1 MRPEE
6 LKTILKKFKSVKN
19 EVASIQQT
27 LQRLR
32 EQVESV
38 RSAISDGLPR
48 SGKTIDIVAD
58 AVCRLDKAIEHYRNK
73 MAIYTDQLMECE
85 YLISLCGNED
95 GRTILR
101 EHYINGIEFKDIPI
115 LINVSPETMWRYY
128 RNAVKEICCKVDS
141 E

>member
-1 MRPEE
+1 MKPKE
-6 LKTILKKFKSVKN
+6 LKLILRDFTKIKS

-27 LQRLR
+27 LNRLR

-38 RSAISDGLPR
+38 RSAASNGLPR
-48 SGKTIDIVAD
+48 SGKIIDVVAD
-58 AVCRLDKAIEHYRNK
+58 AVCRLEKAMEHYRDK
-73 MAIYTDQLMECE
+73 MTIYTDQLMECE
-85 YLISLCGNED
+85 YLISLCSDQD

-101 EHYINGIEFKDIPI
+101 EHYINGIKFENIPI

-128 RNAVKEICCKVDS
+128 RRAIKEICDKVDS

>member
-1 MRPEE
+1 MKPEE
-6 LKTILKKFKSVKN
+6 LKTILRNFKSIKN

-32 EQVESV
+32 EQVESI
-38 RSAISDGLPR
+38 RSAASDGLPR

-58 AVCRLDKAIEHYRNK
+58 AVCRIEKAIEHYRNK
-73 MAIYTDQLMECE
+73 MITYTDQLMECE
-85 YLISLCGNED
+85 YLISLCSKED

-101 EHYINGIEFKDIPI
+101 EHYINEIRFEEIPI
-115 LINVSPETMWRYY
+115 LINVSSETMWRYY
-128 RNAVKEICCKVDS
+128 RDAVKEICRKIDS